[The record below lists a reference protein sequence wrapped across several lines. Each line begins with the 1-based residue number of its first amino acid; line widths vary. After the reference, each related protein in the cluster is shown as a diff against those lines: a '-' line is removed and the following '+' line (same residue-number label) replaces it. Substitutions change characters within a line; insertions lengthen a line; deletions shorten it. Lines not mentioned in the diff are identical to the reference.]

1 MSKATQ
7 SEAETGVTLEID
19 GREVQAR
26 DGQTILEAARE
37 AGIDIPTLCEHANLS
52 NVGACRMCLVEVD
65 GERNETACTTA
76 VQDGMDISVDTDEL
90 WNHRRTMLEM
100 MFADQNHYCMYCEM
114 EGDCELEDMF
124 NRAGLDSSRVPLEYP
139 DIEPDTSNEYVT
151 MDLDRCIGCGR
162 CIRTCDEIV
171 GNGTLNFGN
180 RGRETT
186 IVADDDVP
194 LGESSCISCGSCV
207 QACPTGALYSPL
219 SAYKG
224 RERDCEVETTTC
236 SECSVGC
243 ELEVFTNSGRIVKIE
258 GNEDGPAGGQLCEMG
273 RFELLADGRERI
285 TEPRVDGETV
295 DLADAIDRARTALT
309 EANGVNAFASDR
321 LPRETLEA
329 LSETLSEYDAS
340 VEIPG
345 AERAALESDVLAAL
359 EAELD
364 VETADL
370 LVDSL
375 HDIEDSDTL
384 VVYDTGIVETHPV
397 VASYVRRAANGETT
411 LVTIDDGTDRLERFA
426 DHSIELDAPTA
437 TVTEQVTDVFEAGT
451 EALADA
457 AIEDVVDVSLELSGD
472 ATFVLGPDVD
482 DAETMVDVFGLAA
495 TSDNDVLSL
504 GPGRNRAVADV
515 PTDDLEADAEVAYLL
530 AADDRGEDLDR
541 QIELARGAET
551 VIVQATRESA
561 LTEIADIVL
570 PALDWFEREGTTV
583 DADDDQRA
591 VERVLDP
598 RGEIDSDREII
609 AELQEVAA

>member
-1 MSKATQ
+1 MSSTTQ
-7 SEAETGVTLEID
+7 GEAESGVTLEID
-19 GREVQAR
+19 GQEVQAR

-37 AGIDIPTLCEHANLS
+37 AGIDIPTLCEYSNLS

-90 WNHRRTMLEM
+90 WTHRRTMLEM

-139 DIEPDTSNEYVT
+139 DIEPDASNEYIT
-151 MDLDRCIGCGR
+151 MDLDRCISCGR
-162 CIRTCDEIV
+162 CVRTCDEIV

-194 LGESSCISCGSCV
+194 LGESTCVSCGSCV

-224 RERDCEVETTTC
+224 RERNCEVETTTC

-243 ELEVFTNSGRIVKIE
+243 DLEVYTNSGRIVKIE
-258 GNEDGPAGGQLCEMG
+258 GDEDGPAGGQLCEMG

-285 TEPRVDGETV
+285 AEPRIDGETV
-295 DLADAIDRARTALT
+295 SVEDAIERAGAALA
-309 EANGVNAFASDR
+309 EADSVDAVASDR
-321 LPRETLEA
+321 LPTETLEA
-329 LSETLSEYDAS
+329 ASEALAAYDANL
-340 VEIPG
+340 EIPG
-345 AERAALESDVLAAL
+345 AERATLEAEVLSAL

-364 VETADL
+364 VEPADL

-375 HDIEDSDTL
+375 HDIEDSDAL
-384 VVYDTGIVETHPV
+384 IVYDTGIVESHPV
-397 VASYVRRAANGETT
+397 VASSVRRAANDGTT
-411 LVTIDDGTDRLERFA
+411 VVTIDEDEDRLERFA
-426 DHSIELDAPTA
+426 DYSIELDAPTA
-437 TVTEQVTDVFEAGT
+437 TVTEQVTDVFEGGT

-457 AIEDVVDVSLELSGD
+457 TVEDVVDVSLQLSGD
-472 ATFVLGPDVD
+472 ATFVLGPAVA

-495 TSDNDVLSL
+495 TSDNEVLSL
-504 GPGRNRAVADV
+504 GPGRNNAVADV
-515 PTDDLEADAEVAYLL
+515 PTEDLDGDAEVAYLL
-530 AADDRGEDLDR
+530 SADDRGADLDR
-541 QIELARGAET
+541 QIEVARRADT

-561 LTEIADIVL
+561 LTEIADVVL

-583 DADDDQRA
+583 DADDRQRT
-591 VERVLDP
+591 VERVLEP
-598 RGEIDSDREII
+598 RGAVDSDREII
-609 AELQEVAA
+609 AELGEVKA